1 MKYKVLH
8 YVNQFFAGVGGE
20 DKADY
25 APEIKKGVVGPG
37 MQIAKLLENDAEVV
51 ASFICGDNYFATNQD
66 EVLQL
71 FDKVLEDYKPD
82 LVIAG
87 PSFYAGRYGF
97 ACGHIAVE
105 AAEKRGIQT
114 VAGMSVESPA
124 VEMFRE
130 KMFIVETGDSA
141 RAMKKAL
148 EDMCA
153 LAGKLLRK
161 DTLRPAAEEGYFHRN
176 MRQNFFYPENG
187 GKRAVD
193 MLVKKMAGEP
203 FVSEYLQEIP
213 EKVAFAPAVIELR
226 NATIA
231 LLNTGGIV
239 PNGNPDRI
247 EGSAATK
254 FGVYGMEGMARLKS
268 GEFVSVHGGYDST
281 MSDAD
286 PNRIVP
292 LDVLRELEKNG
303 QIGKVHEK
311 FYSTVG
317 TGASLTNGQAF
328 GRDIA
333 AMLNEA
339 AVDAAIMVST

>member
-25 APEIKKGVVGPG
+25 APEVRKGVVGPG
-37 MQIAKLLENDAEVV
+37 MQIAKLLGNDAEIV
-51 ASFICGDNYFATNQD
+51 ASFICGDNYFAVNQD

-71 FDKVLEDYKPD
+71 FDKVLDKYKPNII
-82 LVIAG
+82 IAG

-97 ACGHIAVE
+97 GCGHIAVE
-105 AAEKRGIQT
+105 AAQKFGIKT
-114 VAGMSVESPA
+114 VAGMSAENPA
-124 VEMFRE
+124 VGMFRE

-141 RAMKKAL
+141 HAMKKAL

-153 LAGKLLRK
+153 LVGKLLRK
-161 DTLRPAAEEGYFHRN
+161 EKLRPAEEEGYFHRK
-176 MRQNFFYPENG
+176 MRLNFLYPENG
-187 GKRAVD
+187 GRRAVD
-193 MLVKKMAGEP
+193 MMVKKMADEP
-203 FVSEYLQEIP
+203 FVSEYIQEIP
-213 EKVAFAPAVIELR
+213 DKVAFAPAVNDLR
-226 NATIA
+226 YITIA

-239 PNGNPDRI
+239 PIGNPDRI
-247 EGSAATK
+247 EGSAATR
-254 FGVYGMEGMARLKS
+254 FGVYDMAGVDRLKS

-292 LDVLRELEKNG
+292 LDVMRELEKNG
-303 QIGKVHEK
+303 QIGRVHEK

-328 GRDIA
+328 GHEIA
-333 AMLNEA
+333 TMLNES